1 VDVGRTIARSRAPF
15 ASTACLLLWVEQHGP
30 RAAALVPGG
39 YAIPDVRY
47 AITLPLLHARPTCG
61 MASLF
66 ATPRRGFSPGDVA

>member
-39 YAIPDVRY
+39 YAI
-47 AITLPLLHARPTCG
+47 TLPLLHARPTCG